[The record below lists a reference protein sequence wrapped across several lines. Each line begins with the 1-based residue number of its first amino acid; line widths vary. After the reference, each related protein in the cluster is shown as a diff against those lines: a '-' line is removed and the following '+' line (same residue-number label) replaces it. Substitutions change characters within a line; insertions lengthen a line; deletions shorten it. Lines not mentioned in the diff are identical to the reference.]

1 MWSIINNNFICSE
14 KELLRVNKIHLEK
27 LLNMKSDLNT
37 KGPVTPFFLK
47 NKSYLR
53 EILRT
58 RENKRNNDNN
68 IIFKKLIFMS
78 TSPSPYSKYNIPKY
92 CPAFDKQRFNFNK
105 IEKELNIYND
115 NISFYKRFS
124 ARKSN
129 YSTKKYLKKNNYE
142 NIIKHNISRRKFLPQ
157 VSLKMCTYRQFK
169 SNLLKESIKIKES
182 YKNII
187 MNKKINHKYINLSKY
202 KSYSNIFFRNTN
214 KLQDNLRYNSKHL
227 NNINNLSDLDK
238 YKSQNLNIKNHYHNF
253 QRSQSASLMNLK
265 NNILNNN

>member
-53 EILRT
+53 EIHRT
-58 RENKRNNDNN
+58 REYKRNNDNN

-78 TSPSPYSKYNIPKY
+78 TSPSPYSKHNIPKY

-105 IEKELNIYND
+105 IERELNIYND

-124 ARKSN
+124 AKKSN
-129 YSTKKYLKKNNYE
+129 YSANKYFKKNDYE
-142 NIIKHNISRRKFLPQ
+142 NIIKHNISKSKFLPQ

-169 SNLLKESIKIKES
+169 SNLLKESNKIKEA
-182 YKNII
+182 YKSII
-187 MNKKINHKYINLSKY
+187 MDNKINKRMNLGKS
-202 KSYSNIFFRNTN
+202 KSYYNILYRNRN
-214 KLQDNLRYNSKHL
+214 ILPDNLRYNNKHL
-227 NNINNLSDLDK
+227 NIINNLYYNDLDK
-238 YKSQNLNIKNHYHNF
+238 YNSQSLNLKSKNI
-253 QRSQSASLMNLK
+253 QRSQSASIINLK
-265 NNILNNN
+265 NNFIKSN